1 MSGLHKVESGVFL
14 VYTDY
19 RVESG
24 ICLVAGC
31 QPELVDLVLV
41 EGVDGEVD
49 VEEDRR
55 AGDNHK
61 VRVQDN
67 LTIKTGSSEIQGDQL
82 HMAVCFWYL
91 VKRDLSS
98 VRNSTLANTIAS
110 LL

>member
-1 MSGLHKVESGVFL
+1 M
-14 VYTDY
+14 
-19 RVESG
+19 
-24 ICLVAGC
+24 VAGC

-49 VEEDRR
+49 VKEDRR

-61 VRVQDN
+61 VRVQDT

-82 HMAVCFWYL
+82 HMAVCFLYL

-98 VRNSTLANTIAS
+98 VRNSTLANIIAS